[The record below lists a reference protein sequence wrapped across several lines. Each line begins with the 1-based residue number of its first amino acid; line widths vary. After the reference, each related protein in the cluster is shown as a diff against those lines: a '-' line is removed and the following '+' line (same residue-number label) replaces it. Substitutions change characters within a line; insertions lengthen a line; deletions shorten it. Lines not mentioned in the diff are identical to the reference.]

1 MQEQV
6 MDIDNSWDRAGEEYV
21 QLYRSITGIREEFPD
36 HGGQ

>member
-6 MDIDNSWDRAGEEYV
+6 MDIDNSWERAGEEYV
-21 QLYRSITGIREEFPD
+21 QLYSMITGIREEFPD